1 MSVPLRSGATLV
13 PALAAGLVVASLAG
27 WIRTGQPV
35 DRTAWAFVAL
45 ALAVIAAGEL
55 IRLDLGDR
63 LLAPVSTA
71 TAVGLVLAPLG
82 RAEAGLP
89 LAQAVFAVALGL
101 AAGAAMLALVGRPVP
116 VTDLAARF
124 MGVSCAA
131 VLARGHLFGPDLILW
146 WQRPEVPRWLG
157 ALALIAVATVGV
169 SLEIALWTAT
179 RSRTWRISWLALVR
193 ADLERSGAVGAIMTN
208 AGALMAF
215 AYPAIGAWALP
226 FYLMPIATAVI
237 ALRRAQRIRDTQ
249 HQLVRA
255 LARLSDETGH
265 THRGHAQ
272 RVARLSVAVG
282 EELGL
287 GPLDLLAVRD
297 AALVHDVGQVT
308 LTEPI
313 PDGATLGAAP
323 AEQARVVHDTVL
335 IIEAAGLPDPLVD
348 AVRGSIVQFRQLREQ
363 GQTIPVTGRIVKV
376 ANAYDDLTRGRRSAR
391 AAALERIHL
400 GLGYEY
406 DPAVVDALARVTENA

>member
-1 MSVPLRSGATLV
+1 AV
-13 PALAAGLVVASLAG
+13 
-27 WIRTGQPV
+27 
-35 DRTAWAFVAL
+35 L
-45 ALAVIAAGEL
+45 ALTG
-55 IRLDLGDR
+55 R
-63 LLAPVSTA
+63 P
-71 TAVGLVLAPLG
+71 APLS
-82 RAEAGLP
+82 
-89 LAQAVFAVALGL
+89 
-101 AAGAAMLALVGRPVP
+101 
-116 VTDLAARF
+116 DLAARF
-124 MGVSCAA
+124 IGVGFVAA
-131 VLARGHLFGPDLILW
+131 LGRSQMFGPDLIQW
-146 WQRPEVPRWLG
+146 WQRPDVPRWLG
-157 ALALIAVATVGV
+157 ALALIGAATVGV
-169 SLEIALWTAT
+169 GVEIALWTAS

-208 AGALMAF
+208 VGALMAF
-215 AYPAIGAWALP
+215 AYPAIGVWALP
-226 FYLMPIATAVI
+226 LYLVPIATAVI
-237 ALRRAQRIRDTQ
+237 ALRRAQRIRDIQ
-249 HQLVRA
+249 HQLITA
-255 LARLSDETGH
+255 LSRLSDETGH
-265 THRGHAQ
+265 TNPGHAQ
-272 RVARLSVAVG
+272 RVARLSVALG

-308 LTEPI
+308 LAEPI

-323 AEQARVVHDTVL
+323 AEQAQVVLDTVR
-335 IIEAAGLPDPLVD
+335 IIEAAGLPEPMVE